1 MGINIGELRRQS
13 PVPTSDSTHE
23 TFLGLDRFLLQRFG
37 SPIHH
42 LVKIAPEG
50 HAPPFPA
57 ADLENTGG
65 DPPQCG
71 KWASGRAEAASA
83 CGNVHLNSAV
93 GYITPKDILAGRQ
106 PEIHADR
113 DRKLEAAK
121 QQRQIRRQAAA

>member
-1 MGINIGELRRQS
+1 
-13 PVPTSDSTHE
+13 VPTSNSTHE

-57 ADLENTGG
+57 TDLENTGG

-71 KWASGRAEAASA
+71 KSASGRAEAASA
-83 CGNVHLNSAV
+83 YGKGSSL
-93 GYITPKDILAGRQ
+93 LQ
-106 PEIHADR
+106 PPGGGWAS
-113 DRKLEAAK
+113 L
-121 QQRQIRRQAAA
+121 QAPSLP